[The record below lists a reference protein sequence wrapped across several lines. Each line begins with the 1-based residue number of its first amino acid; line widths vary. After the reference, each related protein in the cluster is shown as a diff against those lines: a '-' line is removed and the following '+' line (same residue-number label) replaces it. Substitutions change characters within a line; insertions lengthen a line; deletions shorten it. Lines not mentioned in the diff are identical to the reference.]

1 MSDRERMADVVVV
14 GAGLAGLQ
22 CARRLTERGVEVLV
36 LEANEEIGGRVRTE
50 LVDGFR
56 CDRGF
61 QVLNPSYPA
70 LRRNVDLDRLR
81 LQRFG
86 RGLLVRRGDRRTP
99 LVDPTRRPRAVPD
112 MLLSGLLRP
121 DRVTRMAIW
130 LAPALGPVDRLLAGP
145 DTSMRESLDAA
156 KVDGPLR
163 TEVLE
168 RFLAGVILETDGST
182 SAAYVRL
189 LLRSFALGTPGLP
202 AQGMAALP
210 AQLAAPIRERI
221 RCGVAVSAISPTG
234 VTTEDGV
241 LEADVVVCA
250 TDPRTANRLV
260 GSPLPAM
267 KGLVTDWF
275 VADEAPIDSDLQV
288 VEADASAGPL
298 VNAAVVSNAAPSY
311 APAGRHLIETT
322 AVLAPGHEPPP
333 LAAVRAHLVALL
345 GPGADQA
352 EPITRHVVRDAL
364 PAQPPPLKVRRPVDL
379 GDGVIVCGDH
389 RDTASLQGA
398 VVSGTR
404 AAEAVLTRLGRSRTT

>member
-121 DRVTRMAIW
+121 DRVTRMATW

-145 DTSMRESLDAA
+145 DTSMRESLDKA

-182 SAAYVRL
+182 SATYVRL

-210 AQLAAPIRERI
+210 AQLAAPVRERI
-221 RCGVAVSAISPTG
+221 RCGVVVSAISPTG

-288 VEADASAGPL
+288 VEADAGAGPL
-298 VNAAVVSNAAPSY
+298 VNAAVV
-311 APAGRHLIETT
+311 T
-322 AVLAPGHEPPP
+322 PG
-333 LAAVRAHLVALL
+333 
-345 GPGADQA
+345 
-352 EPITRHVVRDAL
+352 TRF
-364 PAQPPPLKVRRPVDL
+364 
-379 GDGVIVCGDH
+379 
-389 RDTASLQGA
+389 TASSA
-398 VVSGTR
+398 CSKNW
-404 AAEAVLTRLGRSRTT
+404 

>member
-1 MSDRERMADVVVV
+1 MSDRERVADVVVV

-22 CARRLTERGVEVLV
+22 CARRLKERGVEVLV
-36 LEANEEIGGRVRTE
+36 LHANDEIGGRVRTE

-61 QVLNPSYPA
+61 QA
-70 LRRNVDLDRLR
+70 LRRHVDLDRLR

-112 MLLSGLLRP
+112 MLRSGLLRP
-121 DRVTRMAIW
+121 DRVTRMAAW

-168 RFLAGVILETDGST
+168 RFLAGVILETEGST

-210 AQLAAPIRERI
+210 AQLAAPVRERI

-241 LEADVVVCA
+241 LGAGVVVCA

-288 VEADASAGPL
+288 VEADAGAGPL

-322 AVLAPGHEPPP
+322 AVLAPGQEPPP

>member
-1 MSDRERMADVVVV
+1 MGDRERVADVVVV

-99 LVDPTRRPRAVPD
+99 LVDPTRRPGAVPD

-121 DRVTRMAIW
+121 DRVTRMATW
-130 LAPALGPVDRLLAGP
+130 LAPALSPVDRLLAGP
-145 DTSMRESLDAA
+145 DISMRESLDNA
-156 KVDGPLR
+156 KVEGPLR

-210 AQLAAPIRERI
+210 AQLAAPVRERI
-221 RCGVAVSAISPTG
+221 RCGVAVIAMSPTG

-288 VEADASAGPL
+288 VEADAGAGPL

-322 AVLAPGHEPPP
+322 ALLAPGQEPPP

-364 PAQPPPLKVRRPVDL
+364 PAQPPPLKVRHPVDL

-404 AAEAVLTRLGRSRTT
+404 AAEVVLTRLGRSRTT

>member
-1 MSDRERMADVVVV
+1 MSDRERVADVVVV

-36 LEANEEIGGRVRTE
+36 LEANDEIGGRVRTE

-70 LRRNVDLDRLR
+70 LRRHVDLDRLR

-112 MLLSGLLRP
+112 MLRSGLLRP
-121 DRVTRMAIW
+121 DRVTRMAAW

-168 RFLAGVILETDGST
+168 RFLAGVILETEGST

-210 AQLAAPIRERI
+210 AQLAAPVRERI

-241 LEADVVVCA
+241 LGAGVVVCA

-288 VEADASAGPL
+288 VEADAGAGPL

-322 AVLAPGHEPPP
+322 AVLAPGQEPPP